1 MAQMRG
7 LMVTGTW
14 IDGRLIQLQL
24 VFYVMDDSRVWLA
37 VGWKVYRLTAAAVH
51 SRTRVGNFAP
61 LHIGF
66 RLISAGMSR
75 QGGTLRRANL
85 GRAKT

>member
-1 MAQMRG
+1 MARLQG

-14 IDGRLIQLQL
+14 IDRQLIQLQL

-37 VGWKVYRLTAAAVH
+37 VGWEVYRLITATVH
-51 SRTRVGNFAP
+51 SRARISNFTP

-66 RLISAGMSR
+66 RLISVAMSC
-75 QGGTLRRANL
+75 
-85 GRAKT
+85 